1 MAKAKDSD
9 KVRVHYTGSL
19 DDGTVFDSSRE
30 KAPLEFTIGNGEIIP
45 GVENAVIGMNEGEE
59 KKVTIP
65 PEQGY
70 GTRSEQ
76 AVMEISKDQLP
87 NDIEP
92 EVGMILQGGS
102 HDGST
107 VRLRV
112 TEVKEASLTVD
123 ANHPLA
129 GQNLNFDLE
138 LVEVLQ

>member
-1 MAKAKDSD
+1 MARAKDTD

-30 KAPLEFTIGNGEIIP
+30 KTPLEFTIGNGEIIP
-45 GVENAVIGMNEGEE
+45 GVENAVIGMSEGEE

-70 GTRSEQ
+70 GTRNEQ

-87 NDIEP
+87 NDVEP
-92 EVGMILQGGS
+92 QVGMVLEGGTR
-102 HDGST
+102 DGST

-112 TEVKEASLTVD
+112 TAVKEDSLTVD

-129 GQNLNFDLE
+129 GKTLVFDIE
-138 LVEVLQ
+138 LVGIA

>member
-30 KAPLEFTIGNGEIIP
+30 KTPLEFTIGNGEIIP
-45 GVENAVIGMNEGEE
+45 GVENAVVGMSEGEE

-70 GTRSEQ
+70 GPRSEQ
-76 AVMEISKDQLP
+76 AVMEIPKDQLP

-92 EVGMILQGGS
+92 EVGMILQGGT

-112 TEVKEASLTVD
+112 TEVKEDSLTVD

>member
-1 MAKAKDSD
+1 MAKAKDAD

-30 KAPLEFTIGNGEIIP
+30 KTPLEFTIGNGEIIP
-45 GVENAVIGMNEGEE
+45 GVENAVIGMSEGEE

-70 GTRSEQ
+70 GPRSEQ
-76 AVMEISKDQLP
+76 AVMEIPKDQLP

-92 EVGMILQGGS
+92 EVGMILQGGT

-112 TEVKEASLTVD
+112 TEVKEDSLTVD